1 MVGGKTQKMNL
12 VKDYKQYFTPDKL
25 AAYMVSIIPDD
36 TIEAVVDLSMGECGL
51 LEEAKKRWSN
61 AELYGADIDL
71 SLIHI

>member
-36 TIEAVVDLSMGECGL
+36 TIEAVVALSMG
-51 LEEAKKRWSN
+51 AKKRWSN
-61 AELYGADIDL
+61 A
-71 SLIHI
+71 